1 MKRLTAIILVLSLF
15 LLLPACAA
23 ANQPVTDLKALEKEV
38 ADAWAKKGNYDEVEF
53 TIFNYYGTD
62 NGYHIVFFRPVGADL
77 QGMYT
82 GKIAEYKFVIGT
94 GSQLLAYRNGR
105 FIKLSIAYHL
115 GLVSEEA
122 VAKAAELHNQATTSQ
137 EPEPTEPL
145 TPKEAYIRQY
155 GPVDIF
161 REYTTVYEYGNAISI
176 IYAVQQDAPAS
187 ETVRTIAGFEFK
199 FQREGSLC
207 VYKHGVF
214 TDLEEAYN
222 KKLIAKEHIERVAKT
237 HARSESKAE

>member
-1 MKRLTAIILVLSLF
+1 MKRLIAFTLLLSLL

-23 ANQPVTDLKALEKEV
+23 ANQPVTDVDALEEQV
-38 ADAWAKKGNYDEVEF
+38 NADWAKKQNVDEGTKVSSF
-53 TIFNYYGTD
+53 RYYGTD
-62 NGYHIVFFRPVGADL
+62 NGYHIVMFNYGVTMGVVKNLTIAGYTFDNCATHFMAYKNGKFIDLKTAYFFR
-77 QGMYT
+77 
-82 GKIAEYKFVIGT
+82 
-94 GSQLLAYRNGR
+94 
-105 FIKLSIAYHL
+105 
-115 GLVSEEA
+115 LVSKEA
-122 VAKAAELHNQATTSQ
+122 IAKAAELHNQATTSQ

-161 REYTTVYEYGNAISI
+161 REYITVYEYGNAISI

-222 KKLIAKEHIERVAKT
+222 KKLIAKEHIEQVAKT
-237 HARSESKAE
+237 HARFESKTK